1 MDLSTIF
8 NSAVGGAQ
16 KVGQSLS
23 GLFGPT
29 HIVNATTPPPAPAQY
44 QVKNRGVQISDA
56 DLNAARPLIYG
67 EVSNRPPEKQALE
80 ANVIMNTAINRMG
93 EYAKHGQNKTLAE
106 VLAMPNQYQAYGGNQ
121 YKQYSNPT
129 DASSTAKKKQI
140 DNIVNGISDQ
150 IKKGNYADNTQ
161 GAYYYI
167 HNPDQSITYDN
178 TRPLYAKPK

>member
-8 NSAVGGAQ
+8 NSVGSGVQ

-29 HIVNATTPPPAPAQY
+29 HIVNAATPPPAPAQY

-80 ANVIMNTAINRMG
+80 ANVIMNTAINRMK
-93 EYAKHGQNKTLAE
+93 EYAAHGSPKTLAQ
-106 VLAMPNQYQAYGGNQ
+106 VLAMPKQYQAYGGPQ
-121 YKQYSNPT
+121 YQAYSN
-129 DASSTAKKKQI
+129 STNVLDQAKKKQI
-140 DNIVNGISDQ
+140 DTIMDGISNQ
-150 IKKGNYADNTQ
+150 IKSGNYADTTQ
-161 GAYYYI
+161 GAYYYK

-178 TRPLYAKPK
+178 TIPLYAKPK